1 MTARSY
7 TRNYTN
13 LTDAILTLLRIT
25 RLLIVA
31 GLLHRHLLL
40 ILLKA
45 ILHGKGVLRGELLRQ
60 NKHAQARYADKSR
73 GPNPLND
80 NFLRARNAFL
90 R

>member
-1 MTARSY
+1 MDDKTAGTGYLWR
-7 TRNYTN
+7 
-13 LTDAILTLLRIT
+13 
-25 RLLIVA
+25 
-31 GLLHRHLLL
+31 LHRHLLL
-40 ILLKA
+40 ILLRLLKA